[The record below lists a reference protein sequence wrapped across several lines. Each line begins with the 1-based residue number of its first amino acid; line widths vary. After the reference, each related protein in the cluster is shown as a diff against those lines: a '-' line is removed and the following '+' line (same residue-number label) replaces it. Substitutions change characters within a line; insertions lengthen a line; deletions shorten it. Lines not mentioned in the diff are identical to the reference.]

1 MLALLLSSQQ
11 KRSITPS
18 KKIKKMTSICQKG
31 FFSTDPISFL
41 NRNAETN
48 LAELLKN
55 STFINS
61 LHLSFGFLKEK
72 PTTRPDALC
81 FALLVSLAVLR
92 RNILLENPENGQFLF
107 GTTLDRFI
115 GGAENTK
122 DGSQLSNLVKFCKT
136 RFLGNTLISV
146 KLLYGQGTKITP
158 TPITYENLLEDNDI
172 EFDTC
177 TNKQKENFKKTK
189 VFRAWEIPTPES
201 YIYVFDNHLISKLPV
216 QTEEFLT
223 ALQPAG
229 AFNNYI
235 FESKEQLFKKPEN
248 EKTTTPTQSKT
259 SKPLIAIAFIA
270 SAAASAFILKKKLL

>member
-1 MLALLLSSQQ
+1 MAN
-11 KRSITPS
+11 
-18 KKIKKMTSICQKG
+18 SICEHG

-48 LAELLKN
+48 LAELLNN

-61 LHLSFGFLKEK
+61 LHSSFGFLIEK
-72 PTTRPDALC
+72 PTTRRDALC

-92 RNILLENPENGQFLF
+92 KNILLENPENGQFLF
-107 GTTLDRFI
+107 ETTLDRFI
-115 GGAENTK
+115 GGAGNAK
-122 DGSQLSNLVKFCKT
+122 ADSQLSNLVKFCKT
-136 RFLGNTLISV
+136 RYLGNTLISV
-146 KLLYGQGTKITP
+146 KRLYGQGTKITP
-158 TPITYENLLEDNDI
+158 TPITYENLLEGNDI
-172 EFDTC
+172 DFKTC
-177 TNKQKENFKKTK
+177 TDKQKENFKKTK

-201 YIYVFDNHLISKLPV
+201 YIYVFDNHLISKLPA
-216 QTEEFLT
+216 QTEDFLT

-235 FESKEQLFKKPEN
+235 FESKEQLFKKPEH
-248 EKTTTPTQSKT
+248 EKTTTPTQNKNKT